1 MFLNISDAAELP
13 HELQA
18 LTIAPAAAT
27 DEVND
32 VSLSDMTHAIP
43 LLAQAPTQIDV
54 FKVHKECFV
63 QSPQL
68 LQQRSSDHQACPVR
82 PIDILGLRTID
93 CMRRCGGRLH
103 GRG

>member
-1 MFLNISDAAELP
+1 MFLDITDTTELP

-18 LTIAPAAAT
+18 FMIAPAAAA

-32 VSLSDMTHAIP
+32 FSLSDMTHAIP

-54 FKVHKECFV
+54 FKVHKEFFV

-68 LQQRSSDHQACPVR
+68 LQ
-82 PIDILGLRTID
+82 
-93 CMRRCGGRLH
+93 
-103 GRG
+103 